1 MYIVRTMLILS
12 SDFLDSFVPFL
23 RMPSVNS
30 QKGRFNYVASC
41 DFPSFRGCSE
51 VVATKDHFQRIRGL
65 LREGA
70 VGASAP
76 KHFQLLHSLP
86 LPIIVYSSNK
96 SAVPFY

>member
-1 MYIVRTMLILS
+1 M
-12 SDFLDSFVPFL
+12 
-23 RMPSVNS
+23 NS

-65 LREGA
+65 VRVGA

-76 KHFQLLHSLP
+76 KVFESEGASNQGFLKKYLG
-86 LPIIVYSSNK
+86 IIVLRNGNV
-96 SAVPFY
+96 AEF